1 MSLINEALKK
11 AQKQREAEAAAKSG
25 RIPAPGT
32 GAPTPPPPPPPPPV
46 APPAA
51 APDPEPDPERSA
63 RDAYSGP
70 AASETQGSSPARG
83 KVLIGAAAALIVSVG
98 GWWVLSRGEEKGAAS
113 DPSVEVAAVQN
124 PDLDSRPNQPAIL
137 EALGPHATE
146 RRLDPIAGTASSAPS
161 AKPVPASPA
170 PIEAADPEPGLN
182 AEPIVRFRPAA
193 NEAAVTPT
201 GAVVTPVPAA
211 EVPAQSQPETTEVP
225 QQAAPI
231 PVISPPSTE
240 RPKMS
245 PADPSAASP
254 RADPPVTSVA
264 PAELVATRPVEGA
277 PSAPTPAPTRTR
289 QVEILPES
297 RLAESLSSPGSS
309 RGPNPAVLTFLENA
323 RVTGVRPSPTDPK
336 VLMNNRVYRLNDVVD
351 GALQLRVT
359 VIESRQLQ
367 FTDTAGFVYTK
378 GF

>member
-32 GAPTPPPPPPPPPV
+32 GAPTPPPPPPRPPV

-63 RDAYSGP
+63 RVAYSGP
-70 AASETQGSSPARG
+70 AASGPKGSRG
-83 KVLIGAAAALIVSVG
+83 KLLIVAAAGLIVAAG
-98 GWWVLSRGEEKGAAS
+98 GWWVLSRDEQGGAGAE
-113 DPSVEVAAVQN
+113 PSAEVVAAAQT
-124 PDLDSRPNQPAIL
+124 PDLGHRSSPPVTSEAVAPQP
-137 EALGPHATE
+137 TE
-146 RRLDPIAGTASSAPS
+146 PRLDPIAGTASSAPS